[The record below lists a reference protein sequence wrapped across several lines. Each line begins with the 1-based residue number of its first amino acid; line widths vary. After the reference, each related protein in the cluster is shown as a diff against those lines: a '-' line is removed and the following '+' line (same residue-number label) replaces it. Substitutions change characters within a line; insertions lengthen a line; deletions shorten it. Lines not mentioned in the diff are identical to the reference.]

1 MEQLIYG
8 ITGNTAKDEL
18 WPLVQRLKNWMDKK
32 SIDYRLHASIVDGL
46 VKRSMI
52 TPENAENVYVNELTQ
67 TSNVILSIGG
77 DGTLLHTAFEVGAS
91 GIPILGINIGRLGFL
106 ADVEASKIQNAMRL
120 MEEGRYTIEE
130 RMVLDL
136 SGPHAGLALNDIV
149 ITRKPA
155 GGLAAIDIQ
164 VDNTRLN
171 RYWGDGVIIAT
182 PTGSTA
188 YSLAVGGP
196 IVMPGSNVVIVSPV
210 APHSLTVRP
219 IVLPAQAGT
228 DYPVGCGFFG
238 LHHCSGWADA
248 HDCRKENP
256 LYRTSSKSSDP
267 ADQARRTCTISAPC
281 DRNFPGGWAPKCSH
295 EKDRLNLCNSCSGV
309 CQHTYVSRRSGQCP
323 EPTTKQQLSSTASG
337 HILSQPPS
345 TRKFSFPWIRRSTL
359 ER

>member
-1 MEQLIYG
+1 MKRLIYG
-8 ITGNTAKDEL
+8 VTGNTAKDEL

-32 SIDYRLHASIVDGL
+32 SISYRLHASIVDGL
-46 VKRSMI
+46 LKRSMI
-52 TPENAENVYVNELTQ
+52 TPENAESVCIDELTQ

-77 DGTLLHTAFEVGAS
+77 DGTLLHTAFEVGTS
-91 GIPILGINIGRLGFL
+91 GIPILGVNIGRLGFL

-136 SGPHAGLALNDIV
+136 SGPHTGLALNDIV

-219 IVLPAQAGT
+219 IVLPAQVVLTIQLAA
-228 DYPVGCGFFG
+228 V
-238 LHHCSGWADA
+238 
-248 HDCRKENP
+248 
-256 LYRTSSKSSDP
+256 SSD
-267 ADQARRTCTISAPC
+267 CTIALDGRTHTIAGKKTPYTV
-281 DRNFPGGWAPKCSH
+281 RRASH
-295 EKDRLNLCNSCSGV
+295 PIRL
-309 CQHTYVSRRSGQCP
+309 
-323 EPTTKQQLSSTASG
+323 
-337 HILSQPPS
+337 
-345 TRKFSFPWIRRSTL
+345 IRLENMHYFSTL
-359 ER
+359 RSKLSWGMGPQMLG